1 MLTDLQKARMLIK
14 DNDPADQIFED
25 EEINEVLNDLR
36 KRKVLKAQ
44 KATVDGKLYTLE
56 ETLSRASEDA
66 VVYDSD
72 ENVLDGTVNYET
84 STVTFEADPDSDVYV
99 EAYFISWNMVHGKLL
114 EIIATDIRK
123 WNTYSAG
130 GLSETFSKQDLL
142 NYARSMFPVRGAW

>member
-84 STVTFEADPDSDVYV
+84 STVTFSENPNSDVYV
-99 EAYFISWNMVHGKLL
+99 DGYFISWNMVHGKLL

>member
-25 EEINEVLNDLR
+25 EEINEVLSGLR

-56 ETLSRASEDA
+56 ETLSRANEDA
-66 VVYDSD
+66 VVYDEE